1 MMLLK
6 LVREQ
11 CNGPFVPAVATLA
24 DGSIRKDLEAMGVP
38 VHVLPLRAFRQPSAL
53 AALVGSLRPALIHSW
68 LYRADLVSGL
78 ALFRHTDVKL
88 IWGVR
93 ASNTLSPDL
102 PLKTRALV
110 HLNSLLSHVMPDR
123 IIACGEEPRRVHEG
137 YGYARKKMRV
147 VPNGFEL
154 RMFRPCAN
162 AREEIRH
169 SLGIPA
175 EAPVISMLARLHPMK
190 DYPGLLRAIEELD
203 NPRVHFVLAGSGVVS
218 SEPLFVEALSK
229 SRHRD
234 RVHLLG
240 ARNDPPRLWAAA
252 DVGTLSSSSEG
263 FPNAIGEAMCCEVPC
278 VATDVGETGVLIAD
292 TGRIVAPRDPVALA
306 RGWQELLAVT
316 PEERRALG
324 RRARQRM
331 ATVYSI
337 ESVAKQFEQ
346 IYDDTLA
353 NAR

>member
-11 CNGPFVPAVATLA
+11 RDGPFVPAVATLA

-53 AALVGSLRPALIHSW
+53 AALVDSLRPALIHSW

-78 ALFRHTDVKL
+78 ALSRRADVKL
-88 IWGVR
+88 VWGVR
-93 ASNTLSPDL
+93 SSYTLSPEL

-147 VPNGFEL
+147 VPNGFDL
-154 RMFRPCAN
+154 SAFRPCN
-162 AREEIRH
+162 KAREEIRR

-175 EAPVISMLARLHPMK
+175 EAPVICMLARLHAVK
-190 DYPGLLRAIEELD
+190 DYPGLLRAIEYLD
-203 NPRVHFVLAGSGVVS
+203 DPSVHFVFAGSGVVS
-218 SEPLFVEALSK
+218 SEPLFAEALSN

-240 ARNDPPRLWAAA
+240 ARDDPSKLWAAA
-252 DVGTLSSSSEG
+252 DIGTLSSSSEG
-263 FPNAIGEAMCCEVPC
+263 FPNAMGEAMCCEVPC
-278 VATDVGETGVLIAD
+278 VATAVGETAVLIAD
-292 TGRIVAPRDPVALA
+292 TGRIVPPRDPVALA
-306 RGWQELLAVT
+306 RGWRELLALT
-316 PEERRALG
+316 PEERRVLG

-337 ESVAKQFEQ
+337 ESVAKQFQE
-346 IYDDTLA
+346 IYDETLA
-353 NAR
+353 NPR